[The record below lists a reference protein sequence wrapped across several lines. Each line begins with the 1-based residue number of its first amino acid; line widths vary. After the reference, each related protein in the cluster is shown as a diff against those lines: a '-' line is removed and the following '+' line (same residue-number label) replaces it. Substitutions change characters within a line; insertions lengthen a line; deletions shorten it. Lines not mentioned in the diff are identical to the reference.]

1 MLAINLII
9 SFSSYPQTEKLL
21 QFDTAHEAQYRK
33 LPSDCFHA
41 ALLSNSTERRIMKPT
56 ETLTGRSRKA
66 GERCASPINF
76 DDYYWHCKD
85 FRALPGRVLRPT
97 ATLRRDILFYC
108 NDSFSILF
116 SFTLISFYKILK
128 FYS

>member
-1 MLAINLII
+1 MNLII

-21 QFDTAHEAQYRK
+21 QFHFETALQSTMWK

-56 ETLTGRSRKA
+56 ETLTGRSGEA

-76 DDYYWHCKD
+76 DDYYWHCED
-85 FRALPGRVLRPT
+85 FRALPGRVPRPI
-97 ATLRRDILFYC
+97 AALRRDILFYC